1 MKYKKYCKFSICII
15 LILAICLCLGSCSS
29 DVSDENDASNDST
42 DDSASDEHVCIY
54 GEEPSLEF
62 SSVEEF
68 YNTVFCD
75 KLSEEQK
82 AVVNK
87 FSKDDSGNIRLCDLN
102 NLYVPILPS
111 NTHISYISWSGRD
124 YSFSIEVENGSIGWV
139 DYCTYVREVYDRYL
153 QEFDETLK
161 TDGVSVSEQLYLDD
175 GMGGTKIETYYTTST
190 SSMKN
195 IRYSLT
201 EGKRTIVIEKTFC
214 FENKFGE
221 FTSEDI
227 PVSVKMYCT
236 ENDQYY
242 ITRFYTLTEDPTIE
256 WLLEFGL
263 TKYDAVSLEDASKI
277 QEGMKYSEI
286 ADILGSEG
294 TDVGYGAV
302 IYRWILADGEYV
314 DVHFVA
320 SELSENKTPEDLVA
334 SKITFSK
341 ND

>member
-1 MKYKKYCKFSICII
+1 
-15 LILAICLCLGSCSS
+15 
-29 DVSDENDASNDST
+29 
-42 DDSASDEHVCIY
+42 
-54 GEEPSLEF
+54 
-62 SSVEEF
+62 
-68 YNTVFCD
+68 
-75 KLSEEQK
+75 
-82 AVVNK
+82 
-87 FSKDDSGNIRLCDLN
+87 
-102 NLYVPILPS
+102 
-111 NTHISYISWSGRD
+111 
-124 YSFSIEVENGSIGWV
+124 V